1 MQIHHSV
8 PSCDTNV
15 NYTEHIL
22 RDVLTHGLADSKIR
36 LDLLRDKNQDMALE
50 KVLQFVE
57 AKESG
62 RQSACH
68 LHQAQGADAACSQY
82 QSAKNTELKNHKPN
96 NPNSDPCHHCG
107 KRGHGRN
114 SPTRVRKLEC
124 PAYRKHCDHCG
135 RANHFTAVCQAK
147 LQRPT
152 LPNATTAEA
161 EGAVFD
167 ALCTFNNSGFLLE
180 KNLGGQK
187 MIDHRFFQ
195 NNRLLFLL
203 FFENFRR
210 GKRLLGGQKSF
221 WGCLL

>member
-1 MQIHHSV
+1 MWPSWYMQIHHSV

-22 RDVLTHGLADSKIR
+22 RDVLTRGLADSKIR
-36 LDLLRDKNQDMALE
+36 LDLLRDKNQDMAPE

-62 RQSACH
+62 RQSAGH
-68 LHQAQGADAACSQY
+68 LLQAQGADAARSQY

-96 NPNSDPCHHCG
+96 NPNSNPCHYCG
-107 KRGHGRN
+107 KNGHGRN

-152 LPNATTAEA
+152 LPNATTAKA

-187 MIDHRFFQ
+187 IIDHRFFKTIGYC
-195 NNRLLFLL
+195 FYCS
-203 FFENFRR
+203 FYCFS
-210 GKRLLGGQKSF
+210 KILGGANDF
-221 WGCLL
+221 